1 MDLSKSYEYFKPEQ
15 DNARLHIVGCG
26 SVGSTLA
33 ENLARCGLK
42 NFTLWDF
49 DRVEQHNIVN
59 QMFRR
64 QDVGRLK
71 VEALKDMLVE
81 INEDCAESIQLK
93 PAGWQGKMMSGYIF
107 LCVDNIEIR
116 RKIVEQH
123 MDSTDVKA
131 IYDFRTGLEIAQ
143 HFAADWTDGEMREA
157 LLASMQFSH
166 DEAKAEEPVTA
177 CGITL
182 GLCPTVRIICAY
194 GTANHINFV
203 KGKGLKR
210 MVVADVFNMNT
221 LAL

>member
-123 MDSTDVKA
+123 MNSTDVKA

-143 HFAADWTDGEMREA
+143 HFAADWTDREMREA

-210 MVVADVFNMNT
+210 MVVADVFNMDT

>member
-49 DRVEQHNIVN
+49 DKVEQHNIVN

-123 MDSTDVKA
+123 MNSTDVKA

-143 HFAADWTDGEMREA
+143 HFAADWTDREMREA

>member
-71 VEALKDMLVE
+71 VEALKDILVE

-123 MDSTDVKA
+123 MNSTDVKA

-143 HFAADWTDGEMREA
+143 HFAADWTDREMREA

-210 MVVADVFNMNT
+210 MVVADVFNMDT